1 VARYIRATD
10 PYHHPVTVHEIP
22 PPYDFPLQDESLTD
36 FDLFQASHFGWPS
49 IAVEVAMLDMHRSR
63 TSVTKP
69 EVVGEIGYEKLGG
82 THLEDFQ
89 RTAFWLAMLNGAAG
103 YTYGANGTWES
114 YTADKPFHRMK
125 WSLLTWEEG
134 MKLPGS
140 YQIGLGAKLLRQYEW
155 WRFEPHPEWVAP
167 RGTTLLEPRSGI
179 NGFDLGTWG
188 TFFADDFA
196 QAADGVYP
204 GGEWKARNGN
214 FRLPYAAGIPREFR
228 FIYIPCFGLNC
239 STPPTVLAL
248 EPGVRYHAHFWEP
261 SLGIKVD
268 LGAVERPSPG
278 AVLRED
284 KFEDSDSSNWTEL
297 GTGTKSLRSGGRMS
311 VSGDSLAIAK
321 AVNEVDVV
329 AGVGGHSD
337 ANAGLVLRYHDA
349 DNYVAAVYSPQE
361 KAVYMV
367 DRKKGVDGPP
377 LGSTPVPTLD
387 PDFRLS
393 AEVRGGWAAV
403 SIADGERTYTSRI
416 VSVSNTTAGAAGL
429 RHENAGSAQS
439 FEHFELR
446 KSPTLVTDEH
456 LERKLYDAR
465 GGYRGEMTG
474 PGLDLGPSV
483 HLDFTGWGN
492 FGREK
497 IILLDA
503 YRPSR
508 LPAAQDWVL
517 VLESPR

>member
-1 VARYIRATD
+1 LGSLIGFFTD
-10 PYHHPVTVHEIP
+10 E
-22 PPYDFPLQDESLTD
+22 FPQ
-36 FDLFQASHFGWPS
+36 P
-49 IAVEVAMLDMHRSR
+49 
-63 TSVTKP
+63 
-69 EVVGEIGYEKLGG
+69 
-82 THLEDFQ
+82 
-89 RTAFWLAMLNGAAG
+89 
-103 YTYGANGTWES
+103 
-114 YTADKPFHRMK
+114 
-125 WSLLTWEEG
+125 
-134 MKLPGS
+134 
-140 YQIGLGAKLLRQYEW
+140 
-155 WRFEPHPEWVAP
+155 
-167 RGTTLLEPRSGI
+167 SGI
-179 NGFDLGTWG
+179 VWS
-188 TFFADDFA
+188 
-196 QAADGVYP
+196 YP
-204 GGEWKARNGN
+204 AGEWKSHKGN
-214 FRLPYAAGIPREFR
+214 FFLPYAAGIPREVR
-228 FIYIPCFGLNC
+228 FIYMPCFALNC
-239 STPPTVLAL
+239 RTPPTVLGL
-248 EPGVRYHAHFWEP
+248 EPGVRYHAYFWEP

-297 GTGTKSLRSGGRMS
+297 GTTSLRSGGRMS

-349 DNYVAAVYSPQE
+349 DNYVAAVYSPQD
-361 KAVYMV
+361 KAVYVV

-403 SIADGERTYTSRI
+403 SIGDGERTYTSRI
-416 VSVSNTTAGAAGL
+416 VSVSNTTAGGAGL
-429 RHENAGSAQS
+429 RHENEGSAQS
-439 FEHFELR
+439 FDHFELR

-474 PGLDLGPSV
+474 PGWDDLAK
-483 HLDFTGWGN
+483 
-492 FGREK
+492 EK

-503 YRPSR
+503 YRPKR
-508 LPAAQDWVL
+508 LPMPQDWVL
-517 VLESPR
+517 LLDATK